1 MKNKF
6 KWIKALT
13 LLGVLSIT
21 LTACKSKPA
30 PQFSNDSD
38 SGQQQQKKTVA
49 MELARGKITQS
60 AGIMTIPIV
69 LKNTGTNSTVINSQ
83 NFTLKIQ
90 GYKFKPMKIPGEASD
105 YHLDFDQG
113 NVFNNT
119 ISFYLGKKLT
129 SSQLKYVQLYY
140 KLDNGKEVKATQL
153 TNSTSQNELQASY
166 NQKSTD
172 IGTYYKNIKDYT
184 QQVKKAEKT
193 GEQPA
198 SLNNTFQDS
207 NYDRFKMWCVVPN
220 KDSSNVIIKV
230 LNQTNTDIEIPFDDI
245 ELSDKENDETRIS
258 PSYRNYTL
266 LIPHGKY
273 AMVTVPLE
281 SKVSKAGEPFT
292 VKVRTN
298 NADFFS
304 TSDAIYPI
312 ETVFSEN
319 GSDISK
325 LFSLTPDE
333 YIKSQISWSNPK
345 LDIDGNT
352 LDVTVQVKDYFA
364 LRFKPKRFTLIGYND
379 DGTIGD
385 KEISIHASPTS
396 VSTSDP
402 TKITIRFKDLSLL
415 RQYTHI
421 ELKYKNRSLLK
432 VK

>member
-1 MKNKF
+1 MKSNF
-6 KWIKALT
+6 KWLKVIT

-30 PQFSNDSD
+30 PQFSEDSTPR
-38 SGQQQQKKTVA
+38 QQQQKKTVA

-90 GYKFKPMKIPGEASD
+90 DYKFKPMKIPGEASD
-105 YHLDFDQG
+105 YHLDFNQG

-119 ISFYLGKKLT
+119 ISFYLGKKLKPN
-129 SSQLKYVQLYY
+129 QLKYVQLYY
-140 KLDNGKEVKATQL
+140 KLDNGKEVKASQL
-153 TNSTSQNELQASY
+153 TNSTNQNDLQASY

-184 QQVKKAEKT
+184 KQVKETEKT
-193 GEQPA
+193 GGQPS

-207 NYDRFKMWCVVPN
+207 NYDRLKMWCVVPT

-230 LNQTNTDIEIPFDDI
+230 LNQTNTDIQIPFDDI
-245 ELSDKENDETRIS
+245 ELSDKDNDETRIS

-281 SKVSKAGEPFT
+281 SKVIKEGEPYT

-298 NADFFS
+298 DSAFFS
-304 TSDAIYPI
+304 TSGAIYPI
-312 ETVFSEN
+312 ETVFSESGTN
-319 GSDISK
+319 VNE

-333 YIKSQISWSNPK
+333 YVKSQISWSAPK

-352 LDVTVQVKDYFA
+352 LAVTVQVKDYFA
-364 LRFKPKRFTLIGYND
+364 LHFKPQRFTLIGYND

-385 KEISIHASPTS
+385 KEISIQASPTS

-415 RQYTHI
+415 KQYTHI